1 MLKIIESV
9 KTEIEATTGQTIPD
23 PQSAGFEPF
32 FETLARDH
40 PDLAKKLED
49 ALEVTEPY
57 PEEEAKRDAKRRE
70 SIAATLQRV
79 FFREMWGRQVLN
91 RRGLTLMIF
100 FVMFGVMATSWTMML
115 LRKPNQSLAQTQ
127 PTQQASITATES
139 RQNSFTDTQ
148 RNIPTETSALADN
161 MSSDNLLTVPETT
174 QTAAPSEDVP
184 PRTLDI
190 TTMPAPS
197 QTNLP
202 LYTGQVPTEANETKV
217 PDELS
222 RESVLAFE
230 TPDASFVELPVFAFE
245 EEQNLEP
252 VTAFDEQGAEQSSI
266 LAFEPREPTEPA
278 PVLTESFL
286 NSEVR
291 LETTALSPIDELETD
306 NTESPVLAFELIGED
321 EATRDNPE
329 QLEATDDLPPNDLTI
344 PETVNESSPASLL
357 ETSTLEPETLPTD
370 LLQVGT
376 LIPATLT
383 KDVVLTAG
391 ETRQVIADSD
401 KKWCGEDCP
410 PLRWLGEA
418 TLLESGRLEV
428 VFKQVIVKDKVI
440 QINGTAYGD
449 DNAEGLP
456 AHLAD
461 TTPTLLADLL
471 RSGAGGVSDYVQAQ
485 TNKRTVTKQG
495 DTTVTEQNV
504 PALLDFILGRA
515 ASAVQIP
522 EGETNIIRLA
532 AVPKGTR
539 LEVLYLERK

>member
-9 KTEIEATTGQTIPD
+9 KMEIEAATGQTIPD
-23 PQSAGFEPF
+23 PQSATFEKF

-57 PEEEAKRDAKRRE
+57 PEEEAKRDAHRRE

-115 LRKPNQSLAQTQ
+115 LRKPSQSLAQTQ
-127 PTQQASITATES
+127 PTQQSSAIADEPQ
-139 RQNSFTDTQ
+139 QNVAANTQ
-148 RNIPTETSALADN
+148 RDTPTETSSPAEDTDGN
-161 MSSDNLLTVPETT
+161 NLLTVPETA
-174 QTAAPSEDVP
+174 QAAVPSEDVP

-190 TTMPAPS
+190 PSVPAPS

-202 LYTGQVPTEANETKV
+202 LYTGPVPTEANEAKV
-217 PDELS
+217 PDEQA

-230 TPDASFVELPVFAFE
+230 APETKFNETPVISFED
-245 EEQNLEP
+245 EQRLEP
-252 VTAFDEQGAEQSSI
+252 VTAFDVQGGEQSSM

-278 PVLTESFL
+278 PVLAESFL
-286 NSEVR
+286 NSEAR
-291 LETTALSPIDELETD
+291 LETTAPSLTDETETA
-306 NTESPVLAFELIGED
+306 NQQRPVLAFEPVEEQ
-321 EATRDNPE
+321 EATPDDSE
-329 QLEATDDLPPNDLTI
+329 QLQTTNDLPPNDLGV
-344 PETVNESSPASLL
+344 PETANESAPTPLL
-357 ETSTLEPETLPTD
+357 ETSTLEPETLPQN
-370 LLQVGT
+370 LLQAGT
-376 LIPATLT
+376 LVPAVLT
-383 KDVVLTAG
+383 KDIVLTAG

-401 KKWCGEDCP
+401 EAWCGDDCSR
-410 PLRWLGEA
+410 LRWLGEA

-428 VFKQVIVKDKVI
+428 AFKQVVIEDKVI
-440 QINGTAYGD
+440 EINGTAYGE

-471 RSGAGGVSDYVQAQ
+471 RSGAGGVSDYVRAQ
-485 TNKRTVTKQG
+485 TDRRTVTEQG

-522 EGETNIIRLA
+522 DDETNIMRLA

-539 LEVLYLERK
+539 LEILYLGE